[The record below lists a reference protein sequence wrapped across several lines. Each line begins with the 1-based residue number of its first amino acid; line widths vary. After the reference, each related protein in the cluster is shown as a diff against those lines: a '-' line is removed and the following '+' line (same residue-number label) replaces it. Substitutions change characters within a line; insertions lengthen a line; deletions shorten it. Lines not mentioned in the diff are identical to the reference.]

1 MLRANGWRAGVL
13 VVLMGLSLSDAP
25 RTQEVTPHA
34 SERPRLVLL
43 APGTRVVGGLPG
55 EWSDRV
61 IRSVPRL
68 ASGEIVTLPGT
79 AKHSAALFR
88 TTILADV
95 AGGPGGYRLRA
106 VGVGNA
112 VPFGGRELVVTPEG
126 PGEVLATLSTVERIV
141 AGMAYDEISRGR
153 LVASTPTF
161 ALLRTPARLVLQ
173 GRHEAIDLYYGI
185 LVEPE
190 TGALRTLNWA
200 TLPGIPRP
208 PRHISLLPADLAFD
222 CGLDVAVSRKI
233 GPLNISWSFAM
244 ASLPPGQ
251 PVDLTPDAAR
261 LVESTADGTG
271 DPVALEEALRG
282 LIADAISR

>member
-1 MLRANGWRAGVL
+1 
-13 VVLMGLSLSDAP
+13 
-25 RTQEVTPHA
+25 
-34 SERPRLVLL
+34 
-43 APGTRVVGGLPG
+43 
-55 EWSDRV
+55 
-61 IRSVPRL
+61 
-68 ASGEIVTLPGT
+68 
-79 AKHSAALFR
+79 
-88 TTILADV
+88 
-95 AGGPGGYRLRA
+95 
-106 VGVGNA
+106 
-112 VPFGGRELVVTPEG
+112 VVTPEG
-126 PGEVLATLSTVERIV
+126 PAEVLASLSTVERIV

-161 ALLRTPARLVLQ
+161 ALLRTPARLVIQ

-244 ASLPPGQ
+244 VSLPPGQ
-251 PVDLTPDAAR
+251 PVEVTPDIGR
-261 LVESTADGTG
+261 LVESTADGIG

-282 LIADAISR
+282 LIASAISR